1 MYNFTSNQYET
12 LCFHI
17 DDLVTCIE
25 NIKLHRD
32 KYTIGSMDLDIS
44 KDTREEIITYL
55 NNEQKS
61 LEKELKFEKQILINL
76 KKKYPYL
83 NM

>member
-1 MYNFTSNQYET
+1 MYDITSNQYEV
-12 LCFHI
+12 LCSHI

-25 NIKLHRD
+25 NIKIHRD
-32 KYTIGSMDLDIS
+32 KYAMNFELSN
-44 KDTREEIITYL
+44 DTREEIIAYL
-55 NNEQKS
+55 NDEQKN
-61 LEKELKFEKQILINL
+61 LEKELKFKKQVRINL